1 MSEQFIQWVLI
12 GGRTWIEYWIGRRDG
27 AMGANRKP
35 RPKTLSRPKEITYEP
50 LSDDERERVRK
61 AIADIIMELAK
72 RRAAMIEDKATP
84 ETRRIELR
92 EQARKILSD
101 E

>member
-1 MSEQFIQWVLI
+1 MSEQFIQRVLT
-12 GGRTWIEYWIGRRDG
+12 GGRIWIEYWIRRRDG

-35 RPKTLSRPKEITYEP
+35 RPKTLSKPKEITCEP
-50 LSDDERERVRK
+50 LSDDERARVRK

-72 RRAAMIEDKATP
+72 RQAAMIEDKATP

-92 EQARKILSD
+92 EQARKILSGK
-101 E
+101 